1 MVGYG
6 KLRNV
11 GSLEAVPEN
20 PRVGGSIPSLGTL
33 KIKGLQLKAVT
44 PFFICDGFLHRLYI
58 VLGYRV
64 TINFLRGV
72 VG

>member
-1 MVGYG
+1 MPIRIYKSG
-6 KLRNV
+6 KVL
-11 GSLEAVPEN
+11 SEN